1 MAGTTALT
9 TGGGPSWWQRN
20 GRRLSGG
27 FILAG
32 ALAVGWFL
40 KGATPP
46 DATGVGEVAPAAA
59 TTVAAPAPP
68 ARSPARSVPRLGDDI
83 WSRTR
88 SL

>member
-1 MAGTTALT
+1 MDGRTALT
-9 TGGGPSWWQRN
+9 SGGGPSWWHGS

-46 DATGVGEVAPAAA
+46 DSTGAGEVAPAAA
-59 TTVAAPAPP
+59 TAVAAPAPAPIP
-68 ARSPARSVPRLGDDI
+68 ARRVPRLGDDI
-83 WSRTR
+83 WSRT
-88 SL
+88 